1 MVLLLSKYLAIPI
14 IWGSIMHKALWL
26 NKDIVSNNIFK
37 WIFFTI
43 RFLFHNQ
50 YFIDIYIFYL
60 LSIWISL
67 LFLLNALL
75 LISISPKNI
84 LFLLIFILYEKKI
97 FAFLDKCYYLF
108 LTYSLFMFLCSLGNS
123 LYLFFDC
130 SFNLSWF
137 FLRSIIWLVLI
148 IFLYFF
154 DNRYS
159 FFHIFRQK
167 KY

>member
-1 MVLLLSKYLAIPI
+1 
-14 IWGSIMHKALWL
+14 MHKALWL
-26 NKDIVSNNIFK
+26 NKDIVSNNRFK

-50 YFIDIYIFYL
+50 YFLDIYLFYF

-75 LISISPKNI
+75 FISISP
-84 LFLLIFILYEKKI
+84 LYQKKI
-97 FAFLDKCYYLF
+97 FTFLDKCCYLF
-108 LTYSLFMFLCSLGNS
+108 LTYSLFMFFCSLGNS

-130 SFNLSWF
+130 SFNLSLL
-137 FLRSIIWLVLI
+137 FLRSILWLVLI

-159 FFHIFRQK
+159 FLHILRQK
-167 KY
+167 KKN